1 MSESTMSESPM
12 SESPMSES
20 SAVSTKLLGCR
31 SLVPKSSME
40 FLTVSKTF
48 TVSESTTE
56 MFPVSKAAMMT
67 PESHSMSESTMS
79 ESTTKATTVTH
90 SMVSPEPD
98 ASESTASVL
107 RRLSQN
113 SCHGEHQDD
122 DCQAIHCVV
131 LCSN

>member
-1 MSESTMSESPM
+1 MSKSTMSES
-12 SESPMSES
+12 S
-20 SAVSTKLLGCR
+20 SASTKLLGSR

-40 FLTVSKTF
+40 FLAVSKTF
-48 TVSESTTE
+48 TVSESTTK

-67 PESHSMSESTMS
+67 PESHTMS

-113 SCHGEHQDD
+113 SCHGEHQDE

>member
-1 MSESTMSESPM
+1 MSESTMSEST
-12 SESPMSES
+12 MSES
-20 SAVSTKLLGCR
+20 SSASTKLLGGR

-40 FLTVSKTF
+40 FLAVSKTF
-48 TVSESTTE
+48 TVS
-56 MFPVSKAAMMT
+56 
-67 PESHSMSESTMS
+67 ESHSMSESTMS

-131 LCSN
+131 LCS